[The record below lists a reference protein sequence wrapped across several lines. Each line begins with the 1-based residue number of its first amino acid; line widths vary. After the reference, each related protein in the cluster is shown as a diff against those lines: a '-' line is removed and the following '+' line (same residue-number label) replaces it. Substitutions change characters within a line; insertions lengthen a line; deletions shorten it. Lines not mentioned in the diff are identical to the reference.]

1 LGVVPLIVPL
11 VVVPAPGVDEND
23 PNPDDTALSVTLL
36 SDDAVTV
43 REKEVLGAT
52 VPKLAAVDHAGGS
65 GLLLTP

>member
-1 LGVVPLIVPL
+1 L
-11 VVVPAPGVDEND
+11 VVVPDPGVDENV
-23 PNPDDTALSVTLL
+23 PKPVETALRVTLL

-43 REKEVLGAT
+43 REKEVLGVT